1 MERSHVEKQLYDATK
16 HLHRPSDSDLEAI
29 VSGESIPR
37 TVSVRIDV
45 VFPTDMDGDAFGL

>member
-29 VSGESIPR
+29 VGGECIPC
-37 TVSVRIDV
+37 TVSDRIDI
-45 VFPTDMDGDAFGL
+45 VFPTEPDGDAFGR